1 MEFPRMLCKS
11 QVTIITLSVVILL
24 YLFFETLD
32 LKSHLPI
39 FTFPN
44 YPSLSACARPPPLR
58 VYMYDL
64 DRRFN
69 FGMMNAGISGGGP
82 PSEVPPFPERSGIK
96 RQHSMEYWMMAS
108 LVYGAGGVEGM
119 EAVRVS
125 VPEEADVF
133 FVPFFSS
140 LSVNIHGRNMTDPAT
155 EEDRKLQFDI
165 LEFLRNSKYY
175 QRSGG
180 RDHVIPMQ
188 HPNAFRFYRDQV
200 NASILIVVDFG
211 RYPRSLSSLSKD
223 VVTPYVHV
231 VDSFLDDDPADPFES
246 RTTLLFFRGGTI
258 RKAGGVVRLQLAK
271 ILTGKEGV
279 HFEHS
284 TASGEGIRA
293 STEGMRSSKFCL
305 HPAGDTPS
313 SCRLFDAIASHCVPV
328 IVSDYI
334 ELPFEDQIDYRSFSL
349 FFSVE
354 EALRPDYLLGQLRQ
368 IKKERWLEKWNALK
382 NVAHHFEFQ
391 YPPKK
396 DDAINMLWRQ
406 VRNKLPAIRR
416 AMHRDRRLKVS
427 DWWRRR

>member
-11 QVTIITLSVVILL
+11 QITIITLSVVILL

-155 EEDRKLQFDI
+155 EEDRKLQVW
-165 LEFLRNSKYY
+165 FLNS
-175 QRSGG
+175 
-180 RDHVIPMQ
+180 
-188 HPNAFRFYRDQV
+188 F
-200 NASILIVVDFG
+200 
-211 RYPRSLSSLSKD
+211 LSS
-223 VVTPYVHV
+223 
-231 VDSFLDDDPADPFES
+231 
-246 RTTLLFFRGGTI
+246 
-258 RKAGGVVRLQLAK
+258 
-271 ILTGKEGV
+271 
-279 HFEHS
+279 
-284 TASGEGIRA
+284 
-293 STEGMRSSKFCL
+293 
-305 HPAGDTPS
+305 
-313 SCRLFDAIASHCVPV
+313 
-328 IVSDYI
+328 
-334 ELPFEDQIDYRSFSL
+334 
-349 FFSVE
+349 SV
-354 EALRPDYLLGQLRQ
+354 
-368 IKKERWLEKWNALK
+368 
-382 NVAHHFEFQ
+382 
-391 YPPKK
+391 
-396 DDAINMLWRQ
+396 
-406 VRNKLPAIRR
+406 
-416 AMHRDRRLKVS
+416 
-427 DWWRRR
+427 